1 MSMAV
6 SWQGETS
13 DLLIMKQ
20 IGRSYLKVLKVTTVQ
35 LRFKRTKKQ
44 ETVHRLLSEN
54 SDKKTIH

>member
-1 MSMAV
+1 MAV

-20 IGRSYLKVLKVTTVQ
+20 IGRGYLKVLKVTTVQ

-44 ETVHRLLSEN
+44 ETVTGFSPKIRT
-54 SDKKTIH
+54 KKTIR

>member
-1 MSMAV
+1 MAV

-20 IGRSYLKVLKVTTVQ
+20 IGRSYLKVLKVLKVTTVQ

-44 ETVHRLLSEN
+44 QLAAFC
-54 SDKKTIH
+54 KF